1 VSDPGHRGA
10 AAAGDAG
17 GGESSAGHSGR
28 LDLLALPRQASMSGL
43 GAVSNVGSAVSGTK
57 SVPGGTEGSRAR
69 ARNLWK
75 VGGRKAKGWHRAIE
89 MFMETLQEHGG
100 A

>member
-1 VSDPGHRGA
+1 MDECKP
-10 AAAGDAG
+10 
-17 GGESSAGHSGR
+17 
-28 LDLLALPRQASMSGL
+28 LL
-43 GAVSNVGSAVSGTK
+43 SGTNI
-57 SVPGGTEGSRAR
+57 VPGGTEGSRAEGLRAR

-75 VGGRKAKGWHRAIE
+75 VGERKAKGWHRAVE